1 MFAHLPPVFIHSL
14 HNCLVPFSDQLL
26 DTEPPLL
33 ERDAGDADL
42 KPVELPDR
50 EDPLENFLGDCDGR
64 PLENFRSGGF
74 DPDGVT
80 LYARPCPRGLV
91 DRPLPCTLGLCVMR
105 GVPRDGARPVL
116 DPLLLNER
124 PLDVRER
131 ILRPLDDVDL
141 E

>member
-1 MFAHLPPVFIHSL
+1 M
-14 HNCLVPFSDQLL
+14 L

-42 KPVELPDR
+42 KPVELPERD
-50 EDPLENFLGDCDGR
+50 DPLENFLGDCER
-64 PLENFRSGGF
+64 PLENFLSGGF

-80 LYARPCPRGLV
+80 LNARPRGLV
-91 DRPLPCTLGLCVMR
+91 DRPLPWTLGLCVIR
-105 GVPRDGARPVL
+105 GVPRDGARPDL